1 MKIIAFTGVANTG
14 KTTAL
19 EVMEKILKKDHPELR
34 YKILGENAMKYI
46 SQHGW
51 HTVDRNA
58 LQNRNGREEQKRLDT
73 LLARRQQKKYDVVIV
88 DRTYVDGVIY
98 TMRNTLLELNVSNEV
113 YITDRKYIQL
123 SKKLYD
129 TVIYF
134 HTPILQDM
142 IMQETN
148 HPSFNKIF
156 WASISLH
163 YEEKLIEFANCI
175 AFEKQLGQLK
185 LW

>member
-1 MKIIAFTGVANTG
+1 
-14 KTTAL
+14 
-19 EVMEKILKKDHPELR
+19 MERILKQDHPELR
-34 YKILGENAMKYI
+34 YKILWENAMKYI

-51 HTVDRNA
+51 HTVDRNE
-58 LQNRNGREEQKRLDT
+58 LQQWNGKQEQLRLEQLSIRKQNNT
-73 LLARRQQKKYDVVIV
+73 YDVVIV
-88 DRTYVDGVIY
+88 DRTYVDGLIY
-98 TMRNTLLELNVSNEV
+98 TMRNMLIELNVSNDI
-113 YITDRKYIQL
+113 YMTDRKYIQM
-123 SKKLYD
+123 SKELYD

-156 WASISLH
+156 AASIQLH
-163 YEEKLIEFANCI
+163 YEEQLIQFANCI
-175 AFEKQLGQLK
+175 AFEKQLPQMK